1 MKNKRVAVKQKEE
14 KNKHD
19 KKKSATNKKSPGTAP
34 QQVGAPKIPQQVGAP
49 SGAPK
54 IPQQVGAPSGAP
66 KRGPGIPVLRLNNK
80 IKEEIC
86 QLIVEGYNN
95 SVISEFILEQYEIP
109 ISRQCIHEN
118 YRNGRKWKKYIT
130 SLAAKPDSWKL
141 HPLAKKGNRLILL
154 QDAINKSLEKTVRS
168 RFGKF
173 GEVTQTETEY
183 KQVGNVS
190 GLIREARAETEGDSQ
205 PASVQIVFGHR
216 QPAGQKPSMIKKE
229 GQGKKK

>member
-1 MKNKRVAVKQKEE
+1 
-14 KNKHD
+14 
-19 KKKSATNKKSPGTAP
+19 
-34 QQVGAPKIPQQVGAP
+34 
-49 SGAPK
+49 
-54 IPQQVGAPSGAP
+54 
-66 KRGPGIPVLRLNNK
+66 VLRLNNK

-130 SLAAKPDSWKL
+130 ALAAKPDSWKL

-154 QDAINKSLEKTVRS
+154 QDVINKSLEKTVRS
-168 RFGKF
+168 RFGRF

>member
-19 KKKSATNKKSPGTAP
+19 KKKSATNKKLPVTAP
-34 QQVGAPKIPQQVGAP
+34 QQVGAPKIPQQV
-49 SGAPK
+49 GAPK

-130 SLAAKPDSWKL
+130 ALAAKPDSWKL

-168 RFGKF
+168 RFGRF

>member
-1 MKNKRVAVKQKEE
+1 MKNKRVVVKQKEE

-19 KKKSATNKKSPGTAP
+19 NKKSAINKKLPGTAP
-34 QQVGAPKIPQQVGAP
+34 QQVGALKIPQQVGAP

-130 SLAAKPDSWKL
+130 ALAAKPDS
-141 HPLAKKGNRLILL
+141 
-154 QDAINKSLEKTVRS
+154 
-168 RFGKF
+168 
-173 GEVTQTETEY
+173 
-183 KQVGNVS
+183 
-190 GLIREARAETEGDSQ
+190 
-205 PASVQIVFGHR
+205 
-216 QPAGQKPSMIKKE
+216 
-229 GQGKKK
+229 